1 MNMRRDQ
8 KFTNAGAAE
17 HDGGSKAIPVIPKR
31 TRLRRNILGLMICT
45 FLAALTFYL
54 DAKGI
59 RLTMINERHSLM
71 HTLFVILIC
80 IAGYYVLMLLSILQI
95 HLKHGNDNEI
105 GMMSSFNRMLVFL
118 AMVIGAAYIF
128 GRLDAFS
135 SFFAMFGGMLLGW
148 SLQAPVS
155 GFAAWVMVTLMRP
168 YRIGDRVQF
177 PTLGLIGDI
186 VKFNSMYLTLNQVGG
201 SIGSE
206 EPVGRMVNVPNA
218 MLFGQVVINYTH
230 LKTTDTA
237 SYILDEALFRVTL
250 DSDWDTVETI
260 LLNTARAVTR
270 DIIEKTGTQ
279 PYVRADT
286 WDYGTLFRLRYI
298 TDAVDR
304 PRIMYEIVKTA
315 TKEIQ
320 RNKNVDLAIPF
331 IYSFKRGID
340 GAGTAPKHT
349 ETIVQVD
356 VDDIKGIRLDDL
368 EYWRVN
374 DQEVAEIANNISHV
388 GLLQPIVL
396 TRNLEGEG
404 YQIMF
409 GEKRLKACILLG
421 WKRVPAI
428 IRNPIGIDV
437 NRPSSTGMG
446 EKDG

>member
-1 MNMRRDQ
+1 MDNKWDQ
-8 KFTNAGAAE
+8 KKSSPLDNGA
-17 HDGGSKAIPVIPKR
+17 VVLPKKIR
-31 TRLRRNILGLMICT
+31 ILHNLIGLII
-45 FLAALTFYL
+45 FIVLALLALLL
-54 DAKGI
+54 DSKGI
-59 RLTMINERHSLM
+59 RLLMVSERHSLM
-71 HTLFVILIC
+71 HTLFVICACL
-80 IAGYYVLMLLSILQI
+80 AGYFVLMLLSILQI
-95 HLKHGNDNEI
+95 HLKDGNDNEI
-105 GMMSSFNRMLVFL
+105 GMLGSFNRMLVFL
-118 AMVIGAAYIF
+118 ALVIGAAYIF

-155 GFAAWVMVTLMRP
+155 GFAAWVMVTLKRP

-186 VKFNSMYLTLNQVGG
+186 VKFSSMYLTLNQVGG

-206 EPVGRMVNVPNA
+206 DPVGRMVHVPNA

-230 LKTTDTA
+230 LKSTEKA

-260 LLNTARAVTR
+260 LLNTARAVTA
-270 DIIEKTGTQ
+270 DIIAKTGTE

-320 RNKNVDLAIPF
+320 RNKNVDLAIPY
-331 IYSFKRGID
+331 IYSFKRGLE
-340 GAGTAPKHT
+340 GARPAKNS
-349 ETIVQVD
+349 EKIVQVA
-356 VDDIKGIRLDDL
+356 VEEIKGIRLEDAA
-368 EYWRVN
+368 YWQAN
-374 DQEVAEIANNISHV
+374 DHEVSEIADNISKV
-388 GLLQPIVL
+388 GLLQPVVL
-396 TRNLEGEG
+396 TRDLDGAG
-404 YQIMF
+404 YEIMF
-409 GEKRLKACILLG
+409 GEKRLKACIMLG
-421 WKRVPAI
+421 WKKVPAI

-437 NRPSSTGMG
+437 NRPTAESLG
-446 EKDG
+446 EPES

>member
-1 MNMRRDQ
+1 MDNQEIPTSTQASAADLEKDHKTRPGPTKKTRLKKSLLGLLICVLLAAFVLFMVRRDI
-8 KFTNAGAAE
+8 
-17 HDGGSKAIPVIPKR
+17 H
-31 TRLRRNILGLMICT
+31 
-45 FLAALTFYL
+45 LAMLN
-54 DAKGI
+54 D
-59 RLTMINERHSLM
+59 RHSLM
-71 HTLFVILIC
+71 CAMFVILAC
-80 IAGYYVLMLLSILQI
+80 ISGYFVLMLLSILQI
-95 HLKHGNDNEI
+95 HVKHGNDNEI
-105 GMMSSFNRMLVFL
+105 GMMGSFNRMLVVMAL
-118 AMVIGAAYIF
+118 VIGAAYIF

-186 VKFNSMYLTLNQVGG
+186 VKFSSMYLTLNQVGG

-206 EPVGRMVNVPNA
+206 EPVGRMVHVPNA

-230 LKTTDTA
+230 LKSTETA

-260 LLNTARAVTR
+260 LLNTARSVTR
-270 DIIEKTGTQ
+270 DIIEKTGTK

-320 RNKNVDLAIPF
+320 RNKNVDLAIPY
-331 IYSFKRGID
+331 IYSFKRGLD
-340 GAGTAPKHT
+340 RAGTASKQA
-349 ETIVQVD
+349 ETITQVD
-356 VDDIKGIRLDDL
+356 VSDIKGIRLDDL
-368 EYWRVN
+368 EYWRIN
-374 DQEVAEIANNISHV
+374 DQEVAEIASNISNV

-396 TRNLEGEG
+396 TRDLEGEG

-421 WKRVPAI
+421 WKKVPAI
-428 IRNPIGIDV
+428 IRNPIGIDI
-437 NRPSSTGMG
+437 NRPSSDM
-446 EKDG
+446 EDKRQ

>member
-1 MNMRRDQ
+1 MLTQNDHESA
-8 KFTNAGAAE
+8 KAGAPDHEA
-17 HDGGSKAIPVIPKR
+17 GAKTTATISKR
-31 TRLRRNILGLMICT
+31 TRLIRNILGLVFCT
-45 FLAALTFYL
+45 LFAALTFIL
-54 DAKGI
+54 DAQGI
-59 RLTMINERHSLM
+59 QLAMISGQHSLM
-71 HTLFVILIC
+71 HAIFVIFTCLC
-80 IAGYYVLMLLSILQI
+80 GYYVLMLLSILQI
-95 HLKHGNDNEI
+95 HIKHGNESEI

-118 AMVIGAAYIF
+118 AMLIGAAYIF
-128 GRLDAFS
+128 GRLDAFTT
-135 SFFAMFGGMLLGW
+135 FFAMFGGLLLGW

-186 VKFNSMYLTLNQVGG
+186 VKFSSMYLTLNQVGG

-206 EPVGRMVNVPNA
+206 DPVGRMVHVPNA

-230 LKTTDTA
+230 LKTTETA

-260 LLNTARAVTR
+260 LLNTARVVTQ

-298 TDAVDR
+298 TNAVDR

-331 IYSFKRGID
+331 IYSFKRGLD
-340 GAGTAPKHT
+340 GAGTAPKPT

-356 VDDIKGIRLDDL
+356 VSEIKGIRLDDL

-374 DQEVAEIANNISHV
+374 DQEVAEIANNISNV

-396 TRNLEGEG
+396 TRDLEGEG

-421 WKRVPAI
+421 WKKVPAI
-428 IRNPIGIDV
+428 IRNPIGIDI
-437 NRPSSTGMG
+437 NRSSSGRNNL
-446 EKDG
+446 ES